1 MQRLV
6 QRSPPAVA
14 HAELVLVAVTRIVV
28 MGHGNRQAIAVHRS
42 ICMGENQIAVDKAD
56 AASPCQSRRLMVVS
70 QTAFQTRKA
79 RDIKLLPR
87 ILIFHHAAVVL
98 IHTADIWLV
107 VIGDGLRIPVLQHF
121 LAHDGSIRCRCV
133 DIANAQLCGRD
144 EMIRAQTKHGI
155 AMRRKMALS
164 MI

>member
-79 RDIKLLPR
+79 RDIELLPR
-87 ILIFHHAAVVL
+87 ILIFQHPAVVL
-98 IHTADIWLV
+98 IHTADFRSIL
-107 VIGDGLRIPVLQHF
+107 IGDCLRIPILQHF
-121 LAHDGSIRCRCV
+121 LAHDGGICRRCI
-133 DIANAQLCGRD
+133 DIANAQFCGRD
-144 EMIRAQTKHGI
+144 EVVRAQTKHGI

>member
-1 MQRLV
+1 MQRI
-6 QRSPPAVA
+6 PPAAA

-28 MGHGNRQAIAVHRS
+28 MGHGDGQAVAVHRGIGVS
-42 ICMGENQIAVDKAD
+42 ENQVAIDKAD
-56 AASPCQSRRLMVVS
+56 AASPCQGRRLMVVS
-70 QTAFQTRKA
+70 QIAFQTRKA
-79 RDIKLLPR
+79 RDM
-87 ILIFHHAAVVL
+87 
-98 IHTADIWLV
+98 
-107 VIGDGLRIPVLQHF
+107 IPVLQHF